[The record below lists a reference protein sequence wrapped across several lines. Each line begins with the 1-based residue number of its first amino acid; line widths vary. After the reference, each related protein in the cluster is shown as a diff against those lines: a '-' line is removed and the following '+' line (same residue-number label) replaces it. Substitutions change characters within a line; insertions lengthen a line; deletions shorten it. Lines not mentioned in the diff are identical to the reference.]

1 MASRDNRRWKNITFI
16 NSLEF
21 ALSGIV
27 TAFKEERNLR
37 THLLSTVA
45 VIFAGL
51 IFRISKFD
59 WLFILLSVFLVI
71 AAELINSAIENV
83 VDLASDYHFHLLA
96 KKSKDMAAG
105 AVLVLS
111 GFAVI
116 VGLFVFLPKI
126 FELLMKLF

>member
-21 ALSGIV
+21 ALSGIK
-27 TAFKEERNLR
+27 TAYKEERNLR
-37 THLLSTVA
+37 NHLLTTIA

-59 WLFILLSVFLVI
+59 WLFVLLSVFLVI

-96 KKSKDMAAG
+96 KKAKDMAAG

-126 FELLMKLF
+126 FELLLQLF